1 MLRDLTENKR
11 ENACV
16 YKKENK
22 AMIAWAWVSFFAL
35 YLIVRQSLSPR
46 QKWLLIGR
54 LTTSECPSCRGFT
67 HVVMSARDLISGLYG
82 CTASTLPIETSL

>member
-54 LTTSECPSCRGFT
+54 LTASETWASSCLSPSAPAAG
-67 HVVMSARDLISGLYG
+67 VSPMSSWVLGI
-82 CTASTLPIETSL
+82 